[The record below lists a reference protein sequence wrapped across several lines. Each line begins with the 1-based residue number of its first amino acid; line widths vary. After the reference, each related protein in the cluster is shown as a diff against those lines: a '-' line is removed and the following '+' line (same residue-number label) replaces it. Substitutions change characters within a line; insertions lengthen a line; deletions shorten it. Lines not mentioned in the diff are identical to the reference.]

1 MQELAL
7 QLYTEVAEIA
17 VPVAVVF
24 SVGNLIVN
32 TFLRVAFGGKLYF
45 GGGK

>member
-1 MQELAL
+1 MVELAL
-7 QLYTEVAEIA
+7 NLYLSIVEYA

-24 SVGNLIVN
+24 SVGNLIV
-32 TFLRVAFGGKLYF
+32 TTMLRVAFGGKLYF